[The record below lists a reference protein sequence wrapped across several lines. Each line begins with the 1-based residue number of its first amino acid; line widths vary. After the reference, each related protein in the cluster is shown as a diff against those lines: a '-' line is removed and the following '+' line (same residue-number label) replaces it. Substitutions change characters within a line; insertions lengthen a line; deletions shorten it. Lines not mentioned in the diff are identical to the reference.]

1 MYLAIGQ
8 LSPFECDVADL
19 ILSEVL
25 AKVIIIEKK
34 VIGCLLRWFLDRDII
49 IHVVD
54 TEVDY
59 IVVFFLVV
67 GRRAEKLGLLS
78 FLRVE
83 QEIRIG
89 LFEV

>member
-8 LSPFECDVADL
+8 LSPFECNVTDL
-19 ILSEVL
+19 ILPEIL
-25 AKVIIIEKK
+25 AEVIIIDQK
-34 VIGCLLRWFLDRDII
+34 VISFLLRWFLDRDII

-78 FLRVE
+78 FLRIE